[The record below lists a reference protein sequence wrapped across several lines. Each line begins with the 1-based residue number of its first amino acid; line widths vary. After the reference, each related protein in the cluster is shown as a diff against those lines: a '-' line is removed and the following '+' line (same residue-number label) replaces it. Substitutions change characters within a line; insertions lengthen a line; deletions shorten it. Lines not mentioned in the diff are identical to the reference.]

1 MSNKHLFSIIAAFLF
16 SCSSLWAQNV
26 SFGNDIAVAN
36 TNHGRVRGLIQEGI
50 YTYKGIPYAQSKR
63 FEDPQPPANWEGIR
77 SALVY
82 GPVAHLMTPTAVAN
96 DESEFVFNH
105 SWGYPGENNQVLNV
119 WTPSITDGKK
129 RPVMFWIHGGGFTA
143 GSSEELPSYDGKNL
157 SKNGDVV
164 VVSINHR
171 LNILGFLDLSA
182 YGEKYKHSAN
192 QSLLD
197 MQAALTWVK
206 NNIENFGGDPDNV
219 TIFGQS
225 GGGAKV
231 NALMAMPSAHGLFHK
246 AINQSGAFRGA
257 SATTETTRAVTEEV
271 LKNLGLDASTVDQI
285 QTIPWEDLRIAGN
298 KAIQT
303 INERLT
309 ATGTDTGVFGYN
321 WGPSVDGAVLPHDIL
336 DAESLELSKDIPLMI
351 GTVKNEFFTT
361 LWRGIPNNDQAKVD
375 EFIAQQYKDKA
386 DAYKKAVKKAYPHLE
401 NPGDLVDV
409 DLLFRPGAVHQ
420 ANVKSSIKDGADV
433 YMYFFEWSSPVFGG
447 KYKSMHCFEL
457 PFVFDN
463 VAECYGM
470 TGGSNENTDAVAKQV
485 SGAWINFARTGN
497 PNHDQLIEW
506 PTYDQKKTQTMF
518 FNVKSHVGPQHDKE
532 LLKLVSSN

>member
-1 MSNKHLFSIIAAFLF
+1 MTNKHLFSFAVALLTTMSTVF
-16 SCSSLWAQNV
+16 AQDI
-26 SFGNDIAVAN
+26 SFGNDTAVAN
-36 TNHGRVRGLIQEGI
+36 TNHGKVRGLVQEGI
-50 YTYKGIPYAQSKR
+50 YSYKGIPYAQSKR

-96 DESEFVFNH
+96 DESEFVFSH
-105 SWGYPGENNQVLNV
+105 SWGYPGENNQVLNI
-119 WTPSITDGKK
+119 WTPSISDGKK
-129 RPVMFWIHGGGFTA
+129 RPVMFWIHGGGFTS

-182 YGEKYKHSAN
+182 YGDKYKHSAN

-206 NNIENFGGDPDNV
+206 HNIENFGGDPNNV

-271 LKNLGLDASTVDQI
+271 LKNLGLNALSVDQI

-303 INERLT
+303 INERLR

-321 WGPSVDGAVLPHDIL
+321 WGPSVDGEVLPHDIL
-336 DAESLELSKDIPLMI
+336 DEESLELSKNIPLMI
-351 GTVKNEFFTT
+351 GTVKNEFFST
-361 LWRGIPNNDQAKVD
+361 LWRGIPNDDQAKVD
-375 EFIAQQYKDKA
+375 QFISQQYKDKA

-401 NPGDLVDV
+401 NPGDLIDV
-409 DLLFRPGAVHQ
+409 DLLFRPGAVNQ
-420 ANVKSSIKDGADV
+420 ANIKSSLKDGADV

-470 TGGSNENTDAVAKQV
+470 TGGSNENTDAIAKQV
-485 SGAWINFARTGN
+485 SGAWIHFARTGN

-518 FNVKSHVGPQHDKE
+518 FNVASHVGPQHDKE